1 MNEEAASITARVALD
16 LAKDVER
23 RVDSHED
30 ICALRYQQLHNEIA
44 AVRTEVSTSVGDI
57 KKVLGWVG
65 SLAVLTMLAA
75 LGFFLKAQ
83 HDSMQKMEDTLRAYQ
98 TQGVYEPSK

>member
-1 MNEEAASITARVALD
+1 MNDEVSAVAREALD

-30 ICALRYQQLHNEIA
+30 ICALRYSQLEASIA
-44 AVRTEVSTSVGDI
+44 AVKSEVSSSVGDI
-57 KKVLGWVG
+57 KKLLGWVG
-65 SLAVLTMLAA
+65 SLAVITMLAA

-83 HDSMQKMEDTLRAYQ
+83 HDSMQRMEDTLRAYQ
-98 TQGVYEPSK
+98 TQGVYEQSK

>member
-1 MNEEAASITARVALD
+1 MSEEASATAREALD
-16 LAKDVER
+16 LAKDVDR
-23 RVDSHED
+23 RIDSHED

-44 AVRTEVSTSVGDI
+44 AVRKEVSSSVGDI

-83 HDSMQKMEDTLRAYQ
+83 HDSVQRMQETLRAYQ
-98 TQGVYEPSK
+98 TQGVYEQPK

>member
-1 MNEEAASITARVALD
+1 MSDEASATAREALD
-16 LAKDVER
+16 LAKDVDR
-23 RVDSHED
+23 RIVSHED

-44 AVRTEVSTSVGDI
+44 AVRTEVSSSVGDI

-65 SLAVLTMLAA
+65 SLAVVTMLAA

-83 HDSMQKMEDTLRAYQ
+83 HDSMQRMEDTLRAYQ
-98 TQGVYEPSK
+98 TKSGYERIK